1 MVKKNN
7 NELYKID
14 EYKTNLNERD
24 LAQIRQGVMT
34 NQLTKIVA
42 NKDNTKLD
50 VFTGI
55 SIYQKNQDFQL
66 NFINTDFSQV
76 RGYTATTSI
85 LLDILIY
92 KLTQTGA
99 NSPTITIT
107 LDEFMRLRGLK
118 NKKEARKQINADL
131 ETLFNCRVS
140 FSDTTSGKYK
150 NYLDIH
156 ILDSK
161 GIKNSIITATLGS
174 SFYMLIKNYPLML
187 MPLNIFA
194 LDLKTN
200 PHSYYISRKLSEHL
214 RMNLNKPSENIIS
227 VRALV
232 ESCPLLPTYD
242 EVSQAGRQVN
252 QRIIQPF
259 IRDLTELEDYFKW
272 EFCNAKGKP
281 LTPEQIEL
289 SDYDTFI
296 NLYIQFEWKK
306 GLITTLK
313 KS

>member
-131 ETLFNCRVS
+131 ET
-140 FSDTTSGKYK
+140 
-150 NYLDIH
+150 
-156 ILDSK
+156 
-161 GIKNSIITATLGS
+161 
-174 SFYMLIKNYPLML
+174 
-187 MPLNIFA
+187 
-194 LDLKTN
+194 
-200 PHSYYISRKLSEHL
+200 
-214 RMNLNKPSENIIS
+214 
-227 VRALV
+227 
-232 ESCPLLPTYD
+232 
-242 EVSQAGRQVN
+242 
-252 QRIIQPF
+252 
-259 IRDLTELEDYFKW
+259 
-272 EFCNAKGKP
+272 
-281 LTPEQIEL
+281 
-289 SDYDTFI
+289 
-296 NLYIQFEWKK
+296 
-306 GLITTLK
+306 
-313 KS
+313 